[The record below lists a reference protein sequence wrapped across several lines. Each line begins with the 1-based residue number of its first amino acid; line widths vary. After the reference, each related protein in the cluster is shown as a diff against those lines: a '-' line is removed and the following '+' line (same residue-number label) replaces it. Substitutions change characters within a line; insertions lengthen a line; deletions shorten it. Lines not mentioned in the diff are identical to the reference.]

1 MLSSIISCL
10 SSCTCSFDVIL
21 LYRLTRSK
29 CLSWSERS
37 GEIKMMACGFPFSR
51 VNMWWSWKFLYGHFS
66 SSSGY
71 FWKSGLHC
79 SSLFIS
85 LYGMSLVIALKS
97 TAECCGVRL
106 LIMMLSSLKSSID
119 LRSIL
124 EVIITLISCTPW
136 SISDKSILKSFR
148 SLRMRSSALSITSS
162 ILSRIASLLM
172 IKFNV
177 VMLNYFC

>member
-1 MLSSIISCL
+1 
-10 SSCTCSFDVIL
+10 
-21 LYRLTRSK
+21 
-29 CLSWSERS
+29 
-37 GEIKMMACGFPFSR
+37 
-51 VNMWWSWKFLYGHFS
+51 
-66 SSSGY
+66 
-71 FWKSGLHC
+71 
-79 SSLFIS
+79 
-85 LYGMSLVIALKS
+85 MSLVMALKR

-124 EVIITLISCTPW
+124 EVMITLISCTPW

-172 IKFNV
+172 IRFNV
-177 VMLNYFC
+177 VMLNYFCWLFSLAIPKRTGLSAISVSLNFFKNCSETVIFLALMYIMPPLIKLRSEM